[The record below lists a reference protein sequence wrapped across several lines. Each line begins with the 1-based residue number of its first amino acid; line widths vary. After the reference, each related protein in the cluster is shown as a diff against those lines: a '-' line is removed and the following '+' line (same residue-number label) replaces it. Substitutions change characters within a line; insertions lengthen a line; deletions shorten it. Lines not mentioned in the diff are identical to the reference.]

1 MKFRHPLA
9 AALCGVLLSA
19 CAIAPDSD
27 PAEPPPKLLSWK
39 DVRRM
44 PSPADAVRSS
54 YGPEPQQ
61 FGELRLPPGVPGP
74 FPVMILIHGDCWG
87 ANDDYTYM
95 RPLADALST
104 LGVATWTIEYRRL
117 GANGGWPTTFTDVA
131 LAADHLRTLAKDQ
144 PLNLKRVVAAGHSA
158 GGQLALWL
166 ATRQRI
172 AGDSPLH
179 TDRPLKIHGVIG
191 LGAITDLEAQRAVTK
206 RDCGAAVDA
215 LVGGTPDSVGER
227 YKQLSPMALL
237 PLGVPQWFVHGAHDP
252 MASAESVMRYAEA
265 ARRKGDRVTLGM
277 TTNAGHYEPVVPA
290 SATWMTLQQAV
301 IASLLQ

>member
-1 MKFRHPLA
+1 MKFRHTLA
-9 AALCGVLLSA
+9 AALCSALLSA
-19 CAIAPDSD
+19 CATAPDSGQVE
-27 PAEPPPKLLSWK
+27 APPKLLSWK
-39 DVRRM
+39 DVNKIT
-44 PSPADAVRSS
+44 PPAEAVRSS
-54 YGPEPQQ
+54 YGPELQQ

-87 ANDDYTYM
+87 ASDDYTYM

-131 LAADHLRTLAKDQ
+131 LAADHLRTLAKEQ
-144 PLNLKRVVAAGHSA
+144 PLNLKRVVAAGHSG

-166 ATRQRI
+166 ATRPRI
-172 AGDSPLH
+172 SGDSPLH
-179 TDRPLKIHGVIG
+179 VSKPLKIHGVIG
-191 LGAITDLEAQRAVTK
+191 LGAITDLEAQRTVTK
-206 RDCGAAVDA
+206 RDCGAAVDT
-215 LVGGTPDSVGER
+215 LVGGAPESVGER

-252 MASAESVMRYAEA
+252 MASADSVMRYVET